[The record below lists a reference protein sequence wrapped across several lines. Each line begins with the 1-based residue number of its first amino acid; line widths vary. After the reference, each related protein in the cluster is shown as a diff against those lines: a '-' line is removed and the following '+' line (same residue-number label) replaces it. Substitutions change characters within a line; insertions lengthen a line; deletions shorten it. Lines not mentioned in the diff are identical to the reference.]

1 MPQKGKKAGGKTGGK
16 RGKSAAPPTRR
27 WVLPAIIGGGGTFV
41 GLIVLLLVLVLG
53 GDEQQD
59 VAEDGQSKSTEVDK
73 GLDKGLNERVA
84 GPVRFVCL
92 RHQRFQ
98 SGGHRWPTAASGD
111 ALVVNT
117 QTRQA
122 YSRTL
127 QYPLVVL
134 AADGSIQHEV
144 QLGAALNR
152 GYLSMSPNNSGYFV
166 CGEKTH
172 WVQKQ

>member
-1 MPQKGKKAGGKTGGK
+1 MWRKMVKANQLKSIKGSIRDSPKGSRDQYG
-16 RGKSAAPPTRR
+16 SY
-27 WVLPAIIGGGGTFV
+27 VFAINDFNRVVI
-41 GLIVLLLVLVLG
+41 
-53 GDEQQD
+53 
-59 VAEDGQSKSTEVDK
+59 DG
-73 GLDKGLNERVA
+73 
-84 GPVRFVCL
+84 
-92 RHQRFQ
+92 
-98 SGGHRWPTAASGD
+98 PTAASGD

-144 QLGAALNR
+144 QLGVALNR